1 MIVDPFS
8 IVLAVVLV
16 AAFVMVLRL
25 QRESR
30 EADRRYDQVM
40 AEAAR
45 RLAER
50 PEDRR

>member
-25 QRESR
+25 NRLSR

-45 RLAER
+45 RLAEHH
-50 PEDRR
+50 EDRR